1 MKILILCSGGDAPGM
16 NRFVYTLS
24 KNFEDVYYAYKGFK
38 GLVEGDIRKLNLHE
52 IEKVKDEAGAYIRSS
67 RFPEFTEKE
76 VFNKGLKNALNYDAV
91 VVVGG
96 NGSFLG
102 AKELAVHG
110 AKVFFV
116 PATIDNDV
124 VGSMYSLGFD
134 TAVDACVHTVE
145 NCMPS
150 FHTCSKTCLFKV
162 MGRHC
167 PKIAEAVFR
176 ITKADYLIVKESDLK
191 YDKIKKI
198 IKKNEDAD
206 RGTAIIVKEKLI
218 EIEELKEKL
227 ETKPF
232 SVRYQIV
239 GYLQRGGKPTKTELK
254 NADIFAREVARNIKK
269 QHFNVAVMFDDAQKP
284 FPKPLLS

>member
-150 FHTCSKTCLFKV
+150 FHTCSKTCLFK
-162 MGRHC
+162 MFLQIIIDEFLC
-167 PKIAEAVFR
+167 SIIS
-176 ITKADYLIVKESDLK
+176 ITIFFNYFSYKLLPLTFCHLFNGFKQF
-191 YDKIKKI
+191 IK
-198 IKKNEDAD
+198 
-206 RGTAIIVKEKLI
+206 
-218 EIEELKEKL
+218 
-227 ETKPF
+227 
-232 SVRYQIV
+232 
-239 GYLQRGGKPTKTELK
+239 
-254 NADIFAREVARNIKK
+254 
-269 QHFNVAVMFDDAQKP
+269 
-284 FPKPLLS
+284 